1 MASSNQVTTQGI
13 AVWFICSLFFLYEC
27 FLRTILGTFQ
37 SALSEE
43 LYLTPVTFALLSSTA
58 YSLVYGPMQIPSGL
72 ITQRYGFKQTLFIAI
87 CLCVLAN
94 TGFALAPT
102 YGAAFLFRTLMGLG
116 SSFAF
121 VCLIVAIYDWM
132 PRKKIAT
139 YLGLS
144 QLIATLGPMLAAG
157 PVNTLSETSALNWR
171 EVFVYLALMGFI
183 LAILILFL
191 VDKNRHTNSK
201 SLTLTRPSKT
211 KLKQFFLQKQIWYIA
226 IFSACIIFA
235 LEYLSENECKTFLI
249 KKGFTPHFASYMIT
263 VGWFGYAIGCAF
275 LGLISDKIQRRK
287 SIMFYSA
294 LSVLIALTG
303 IIYLPL
309 SRFATTCCFLLL
321 GIGTGSQS
329 IGFAAMAEHCKSNH
343 LAIGVGFN
351 NAMIVLFSALLPPFI
366 GKLIAGASHPRG
378 NISLAQYQSSFLVLI
393 ILAIVAVF
401 LARFMIQE
409 TFCKSM
415 RENTLLKKTEYTY
428 SL

>member
-1 MASSNQVTTQGI
+1 MASSNQATTQGI
-13 AVWFICSLFFLYEC
+13 VVWFICSLFFLYEC
-27 FLRTILGTFQ
+27 FLRTVLGTFQ
-37 SALSEE
+37 SSLSIE

-58 YSLVYGPMQIPSGL
+58 YSLAYGPMQIPSGL
-72 ITQRYGFKQTLFIAI
+72 MTQRYGFKQTLFIAV

-102 YGAAFLFRTLMGLG
+102 YGAAFLFRMLMGLG

-121 VCLIVAIYDWM
+121 VCLIVAIDNWI
-132 PRKKIAT
+132 PRQKIAT

-144 QLIATLGPMLAAG
+144 QLIATLGPMIAAG
-157 PVNTLSETSALNWR
+157 PLHTLSETSALNWR

-191 VDKNRHTNSK
+191 VDKNRRTANQS
-201 SLTLTRPSKT
+201 STFTRLSKT

-226 IFSACIIFA
+226 VFSACVIFS

-249 KKGFTPHFASYMIT
+249 KKGFTPNFASYMIT
-263 VGWFGYAIGCAF
+263 VGWVGYAMGCAF

-287 SIMFYSA
+287 SIMFYCA
-294 LSVLIALTG
+294 LSIVVALTG

-309 SRFATTCCFLLL
+309 SRLATTCCFLLL
-321 GIGTGSQS
+321 GLGTGSQS
-329 IGFAAMAEHCKSNH
+329 IGFTAMAERCQSHQ

-351 NAMIVLFSALLPPFI
+351 NTMIVLFSALFPPLI
-366 GKLIAGASHPRG
+366 GKFISAASHSSG
-378 NISLAQYQSSFLVLI
+378 NVTLAQYQSSFFVLI
-393 ILAIVAVF
+393 ALASIAIF
-401 LARFMIQE
+401 LAGFMIQE
-409 TFCKSM
+409 TFGQSM
-415 RENTLLKKTEYTY
+415 RDNTLLKKTEYTY